1 MTNWKEV
8 DNTIDFKNS
17 AKSKK
22 NYFVMITGGNFLFQ
36 GISFTKLLLVE
47 EPLPLKVSKRLEFEK
62 LLTWKRK
69 KVFLSLMTQV
79 KIMKFLFLAKIPWN
93 QPFYYHYQRFCLHIL
108 HMEWKKAR
116 KVIFYL
122 VTFWSIYMSSS
133 LRVTEFAGNEI
144 PPNYKK
150 ERILKYC

>member
-1 MTNWKEV
+1 
-8 DNTIDFKNS
+8 
-17 AKSKK
+17 
-22 NYFVMITGGNFLFQ
+22 MITGGNFLFQ

-47 EPLPLKVSKRLEFEK
+47 EPPALKSF
-62 LLTWKRK
+62 K
-69 KVFLSLMTQV
+69 KVRIWKASYVKKEEGLFIFNDPSQNNEIFVLSKNSVKSTFLLSL
-79 KIMKFLFLAKIPWN
+79 
-93 QPFYYHYQRFCLHIL
+93 QRFCLHIL

>member
-1 MTNWKEV
+1 
-8 DNTIDFKNS
+8 
-17 AKSKK
+17 
-22 NYFVMITGGNFLFQ
+22 
-36 GISFTKLLLVE
+36 
-47 EPLPLKVSKRLEFEK
+47 
-62 LLTWKRK
+62 
-69 KVFLSLMTQV
+69 
-79 KIMKFLFLAKIPWN
+79 
-93 QPFYYHYQRFCLHIL
+93 
-108 HMEWKKAR
+108 MEWKKAR